1 MSEDTLN
8 SGIDELE
15 NAAKSAS
22 NPSQTAQDV
31 ATSTTSNSAIPDIL
45 TKESPKKDID
55 PHYIQHPLNFRN
67 SNGLG
72 RMIRGLEGA
81 LGSLNYWPLDV
92 TIGLLEEVWEM
103 VEEKPET
110 SSQTSKDY

>member
-1 MSEDTLN
+1 MTEDTLN
-8 SGIDELE
+8 SGIDELQ

-22 NPSQTAQDV
+22 NPAQDV

-55 PHYIQHPLNFRN
+55 PHYIQHPMNFRN

-72 RMIRGLEGA
+72 RMIRGLEGG

-92 TIGLLEEVWEM
+92 TIGLLQELWDM

-110 SSQTSKDY
+110 SSQTSKE